1 MKKDIYIIFSIA
13 IIISLCTLSLTFY
26 FVNQELQNEIR
37 QQKEKLDILTKE
49 NEQINSDNVRYKM
62 MYEEAKEM
70 YELFIDCAE
79 NGGVICDQP
88 GV

>member
-13 IIISLCTLSLTFY
+13 IIISLCVLSLTFY
-26 FVNQELQNEIR
+26 LVNQELQNEIK

-79 NGGVICDQP
+79 NGGVACDQP
-88 GV
+88 GA

>member
-26 FVNQELQNEIR
+26 LVNQELQNEIK

-49 NEQINSDNVRYKM
+49 NKQINSDNVRYKM
-62 MYEEAKEM
+62 IYEEM

-79 NGGVICDQP
+79 NGGAACDQP
-88 GV
+88 RA

>member
-13 IIISLCTLSLTFY
+13 IIISLCILSLTFY
-26 FVNQELQNEIR
+26 FVNQELQNEIK

-79 NGGVICDQP
+79 NGGAACDQP
-88 GV
+88 RA

>member
-13 IIISLCTLSLTFY
+13 IIISLCILSLTFY
-26 FVNQELQNEIR
+26 LVNQELQNEIK

-49 NEQINSDNVRYKM
+49 NKQINSDNVRYKM
-62 MYEEAKEM
+62 IYEEM

-79 NGGVICDQP
+79 NGGAACDQP
-88 GV
+88 RA

>member
-13 IIISLCTLSLTFY
+13 IIISLCILSLTFY
-26 FVNQELQNEIR
+26 FVNQELQNEIK
-37 QQKEKLDILTKE
+37 QQNEKLDILTKE
-49 NEQINSDNVRYKM
+49 NEQINSDIVRYKM
-62 MYEEAKEM
+62 LYEEAKEM

>member
-26 FVNQELQNEIR
+26 FVNQELQNEIK

-62 MYEEAKEM
+62 MYEEAKE
-70 YELFIDCAE
+70 LFIDCAE
-79 NGGVICDQP
+79 NGGVACDQP
-88 GV
+88 GA

>member
-13 IIISLCTLSLTFY
+13 IIISLCILSLTFY
-26 FVNQELQNEIR
+26 LVNQELQNEIK

-49 NEQINSDNVRYKM
+49 NKQINSDNVRYKM
-62 MYEEAKEM
+62 IYEEM

-79 NGGVICDQP
+79 NGGVICDQS
-88 GV
+88 GA

>member
-13 IIISLCTLSLTFY
+13 IIISLCILSLTFY
-26 FVNQELQNEIR
+26 FVNQELQNEIK

-49 NEQINSDNVRYKM
+49 NRQINSDNVRYKM

-70 YELFIDCAE
+70 YFYCIDYKGE
-79 NGGVICDQP
+79 KE
-88 GV
+88 

>member
-13 IIISLCTLSLTFY
+13 IIISLCILSLTFY
-26 FVNQELQNEIR
+26 FVNQELQNEIK

-79 NGGVICDQP
+79 NGGVACDQP
-88 GV
+88 GA

>member
-13 IIISLCTLSLTFY
+13 IIISLCVLSLTFY
-26 FVNQELQNEIR
+26 LVNQELQNEIK

-49 NEQINSDNVRYKM
+49 NKQINSDNVRYKM
-62 MYEEAKEM
+62 IYEEV

-79 NGGVICDQP
+79 NGGAACDQP
-88 GV
+88 RA